1 MTTIIA
7 NETAPFGGMSNQ
19 TIRSVHDAAEKIG
32 RLNSAVANAES
43 GYTGTAGAQF
53 EDLPFGVTADATTPG
68 KNGSAWAYAIQQ
80 LSTEWDTFMTNAK
93 AYIDTLD
100 NG

>member
-1 MTTIIA
+1 MTTVRVDSA
-7 NETAPFGGMSNQ
+7 APFGNMSNT
-19 TIRSVHDAAEKIG
+19 TIASIHDAAEKIG
-32 RLNSAVANAES
+32 RLNSSVANAES
-43 GYTGTAGAQF
+43 GYTGTPGAQF
-53 EDLPFGVTADATTPG
+53 EDLPFGVTADPANAG

-80 LSTEWDTFMTNAK
+80 LATEWNTFMTNAK

>member
-1 MTTIIA
+1 MTTIRVDG
-7 NETAPFGGMSNQ
+7 TAPFVGMSNT
-19 TIRSVHDAAEKIG
+19 TIASIHDAAEKIG

-53 EDLPFGVTADATTPG
+53 EDLPFGVTADPANAG
-68 KNGSAWAYAIQQ
+68 KNGSAWAYAVQN
-80 LSTEWDTFMTNAK
+80 LSTQWDTFMTAAK